1 MNMISRR
8 RMVKGLVAGLPLA
21 AVLVDHAFANPTSAR
36 YDKEDAPLT
45 WKRTTKFFAKHLKG

>member
-21 AVLVDHAFANPTSAR
+21 AVLADHAFANPTVRA
-36 YDKEDAPLT
+36 
-45 WKRTTKFFAKHLKG
+45 TTKRMRR